1 MSRGICMDIGTKL
14 KARRKE
20 LDLTMLDV
28 AKSVGVSEATVSRW
42 ESGDIA
48 NMRRDKIVSLA
59 HALQVSP
66 FFIMGW
72 DEKNIASKTLDI
84 GTTNI
89 SSPEDMERYNPIIH
103 KIPILG
109 QIAAGTPIY
118 AEENIEDYTYTE
130 YNGGADYFA
139 LRVKGDSMNALSIK
153 DGSVIIVRQQPQ
165 VENGEIAVV
174 RVNGDNATVK
184 CFKQDGSPLSHRGQC
199 RHYSP
204 AKFCR

>member
-1 MSRGICMDIGTKL
+1 MDIGTKL

-28 AKSVGVSEATVSRW
+28 AKNVGVSEATVSRW

-72 DEKNIASKTLDI
+72 DEN
-84 GTTNI
+84 NP
-89 SSPEDMERYNPIIH
+89 SSEALSTDDSVPEGLERYNPTMH
-103 KIPILG
+103 RIPILG
-109 QIAAGTPIY
+109 QIAAGLPVY

-130 YNGGADYFA
+130 HNGGAAYFA
-139 LRVKGDSMNALSIK
+139 SALKG
-153 DGSVIIVRQQPQ
+153 
-165 VENGEIAVV
+165 IA
-174 RVNGDNATVK
+174 
-184 CFKQDGSPLSHRGQC
+184 
-199 RHYSP
+199 
-204 AKFCR
+204 